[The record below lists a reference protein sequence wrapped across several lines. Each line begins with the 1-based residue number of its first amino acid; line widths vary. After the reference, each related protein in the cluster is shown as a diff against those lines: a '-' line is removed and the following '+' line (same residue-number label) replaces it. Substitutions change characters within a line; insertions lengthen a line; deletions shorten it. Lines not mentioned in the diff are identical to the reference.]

1 LKIQRKSFFT
11 IVVFATAWLMAL
23 ATGFCLLLRYENGP
37 GKIGNVPAAWPAA
50 SRIHLAEDRL
60 TLVML
65 AHPRCPCTRASIGEL
80 ARLTAQVQNKISA
93 YVLFVTPS
101 GSGPD
106 WQDSALRLSAAKIP
120 GVTVLSDTDGVEAQ
134 LFGAETSGHTL
145 VFNTAGQLLFSG
157 GITESRGHAGDNA
170 GENAILTRVKN
181 NAVEG
186 NRTFVF
192 GCSLFNRAKK
202 KTNVSCPR

>member
-1 LKIQRKSFFT
+1 LKIRRKSFFI
-11 IVVFATAWLMAL
+11 IVVFASAWLLAL
-23 ATGFCLLLRYENGP
+23 ATGFSLLLRYENSP
-37 GKIGNVPAAWPAA
+37 GRIGNVPGAWPAA
-50 SRIHLAEDRL
+50 SRIHLADDRL

-80 ARLTAQVQNKISA
+80 ARLTAQVQNKVSA

-106 WQDSALRLSAAKIP
+106 WQDSALRQSAAEIP

-145 VFNTAGQLLFSG
+145 VFNTTGQLLFSG

-170 GENAILTRVKN
+170 GENAILTLVKN
-181 NAVEG
+181 NPVER

-192 GCSLFNRAKK
+192 GCSLFNRAKEK
-202 KTNVSCPR
+202 ANVSCPP

>member
-1 LKIQRKSFFT
+1 LKIRRKSFFI

-23 ATGFCLLLRYENGP
+23 ATGFCLLLRYENGS
-37 GKIGNVPAAWPAA
+37 GRIGNVPAAWPTA
-50 SRIHLAEDRL
+50 SRIHLADDRP

-80 ARLTAQVQNKISA
+80 ARLTAQVQNKIRA

-106 WQDSALRLSAAKIP
+106 WQDSALRLSAAEIP
-120 GVTVLSDTDGVEAQ
+120 GVTVLSDMDGVEAQ

-170 GENAILTRVKN
+170 GENAILTLVNN

>member
-1 LKIQRKSFFT
+1 
-11 IVVFATAWLMAL
+11 MAL

-37 GKIGNVPAAWPAA
+37 GRIGNVPAAWPAA
-50 SRIHLAEDRL
+50 SRIHLADDRL

-65 AHPRCPCTRASIGEL
+65 AHPRCPCTRASISEL
-80 ARLTAQVQNKISA
+80 ARLTAQVQNNISI

-101 GSGPD
+101 GSGGD

-170 GENAILTRVKN
+170 GENAILTLVKN
-181 NAVEG
+181 NAVER
-186 NRTFVF
+186 NHTFVF
-192 GCSLFNRAKK
+192 GCSLFNHTKK
-202 KTNVSCPR
+202 KTNVSCPP

>member
-1 LKIQRKSFFT
+1 M
-11 IVVFATAWLMAL
+11 VL
-23 ATGFCLLLRYENGP
+23 ATGFCLLLRYENRP
-37 GKIGNVPAAWPAA
+37 GRIGNVPAAWPAA
-50 SRIHLAEDRL
+50 SRIHLADDRL

-65 AHPRCPCTRASIGEL
+65 AHPRCPCTRASISEL
-80 ARLTAQVQNKISA
+80 AKLTARVQNDIRA

-106 WQDSALRLSAAKIP
+106 WQDSALRQSAAEIP

-170 GENAILTRVKN
+170 GENAILTLVKN
-181 NAVEG
+181 KAVEG
-186 NRTFVF
+186 DRTFVF

-202 KTNVSCPR
+202 KAHVSCPP

>member
-1 LKIQRKSFFT
+1 M
-11 IVVFATAWLMAL
+11 VL
-23 ATGFCLLLRYENGP
+23 ATGFCLILQYENSP
-37 GKIGNVPAAWPAA
+37 GRIGNVPAAWPAA

-80 ARLTAQVQNKISA
+80 ARLAAQVQNKISA
-93 YVLFVTPS
+93 YVLFVTPT
-101 GSGPD
+101 GSGHD
-106 WQDSALRLSAAKIP
+106 WQDNALRLSAAKIP

-145 VFNTAGQLLFSG
+145 VFNVAGQLLFSG

-170 GENAILTRVKN
+170 GENAILTLVRN
-181 NAVEG
+181 NAVER

-192 GCSLFNRAKK
+192 GCSLFNHTKK
-202 KTNVSCPR
+202 KTDVSCPP

>member
-1 LKIQRKSFFT
+1 LKIRRKSFLT
-11 IVVFATAWLMAL
+11 IIVFASAWLMAL
-23 ATGFCLLLRYENGP
+23 ATGFSLLLRYENSP
-37 GKIGNVPAAWPAA
+37 GRIGDVPAAWPAT
-50 SRIHLAEDRL
+50 SRIHLADDRL
-60 TLVML
+60 TLVMV
-65 AHPRCPCTRASIGEL
+65 AHPRCPCTRASVGEL
-80 ARLTAQVQNKISA
+80 ARITAQVQNKISA

-106 WQDSALRLSAAKIP
+106 WQDSALRQSAAEIP

-170 GENAILTRVKN
+170 GENAILTLVKN
-181 NAVEG
+181 NPVER

-192 GCSLFNRAKK
+192 GCSLFNRAKQK
-202 KTNVSCPR
+202 PNVSCPP

>member
-1 LKIQRKSFFT
+1 LKIQTKSFCK
-11 IVVFATAWLMAL
+11 IAVFATAWLLLL
-23 ATGFCLLLRYENGP
+23 ATGFCLILQYDNSP
-37 GKIGNVPAAWPAA
+37 GRIGNVPAAWPAA

-80 ARLTAQVQNKISA
+80 ARLAAQVQNKISA
-93 YVLFVTPS
+93 YVLFVTPT
-101 GSGPD
+101 GSDRD
-106 WQDSALRLSAAKIP
+106 WQDNALRLSAAKIP

-145 VFNTAGQLLFSG
+145 VFNVAGQLLFSG

-170 GENAILTRVKN
+170 GENAILTLVKN
-181 NAVEG
+181 NPVER
-186 NRTFVF
+186 NRTLVF
-192 GCSLFNRAKK
+192 GCSLFNHTKK